1 MGKGCKMRTVQLRRG
16 VLVQARA
23 VTTDATAGFQTFFG
37 EYVVREFQESDVF
50 SNQAA
55 IDWLEACHA
64 PGGIVLV
71 AVDMRGEVAAAAGA
85 RNIGNSSKLEL
96 EVLSKAIMQ
105 RDTLTFLVR
114 CLEAVIKEQRNLSK
128 LCVPGDTLHFLDVD
142 ALMQSGFTMLA
153 KGTERSLCK
162 ALSPAAFGAPA
173 GRAGEK
179 GSKELLSV
187 VDVAGR
193 EIAVLPRAYVE
204 KFNLLIPA
212 VGVIVHNTQ
221 GQIYVHQRSPT
232 KSKHASYFDMMVGGL
247 PLAGETVLE
256 AARFLAL
263 LSLSLSCLAL
273 THTLEKLPG
282 IYLNVS
288 LSVIV
293 PLAGDSHLLA
303 PPYVASPLSSL
314 FCLA

>member
-1 MGKGCKMRTVQLRRG
+1 MVQLRRG

-50 SNQAA
+50 SSQATT
-55 IDWLEACHA
+55 DWLEACHA

-85 RNIGNSSKLEL
+85 RNMGNSSKLEL

-128 LCVPGDTLHFLDVD
+128 LCVPGDTLHLLDVD

-162 ALSPAAFGAPA
+162 ALSPAASSLSAPA
-173 GRAGEK
+173 GRASEK

-256 AARFLAL
+256 AARYLAFS
-263 LSLSLSCLAL
+263 LSLSL
-273 THTLEKLPG
+273 EKLPH
-282 IYLNVS
+282 S
-288 LSVIV
+288 LSLSRSCPVSI
-293 PLAGDSHLLA
+293 S
-303 PPYVASPLSSL
+303 SSL
-314 FCLA
+314 SLSQCR